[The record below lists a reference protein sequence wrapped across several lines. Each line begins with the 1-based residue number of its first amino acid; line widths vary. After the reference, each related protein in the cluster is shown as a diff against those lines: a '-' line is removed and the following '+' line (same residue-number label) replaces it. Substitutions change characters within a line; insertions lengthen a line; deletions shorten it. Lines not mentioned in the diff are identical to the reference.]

1 MGRIV
6 VAARAALRL
15 VPLVAALLA
24 GCGVLHHDVT
34 IAQEIK
40 VGGGA
45 PTASGQIDAAALTT
59 PLVASAGEL
68 SKLSSVTL
76 QSARLEATDGDLTF
90 VDSVTLRIASSNG
103 LPDVLLATLPAHAAA
118 GQTSIE
124 LSVDSKRD
132 LRAYLAAGSQLKAD
146 LAFAPR
152 PVVARGL
159 KLTLVVR
166 GSL

>member
-6 VAARAALRL
+6 VAARAALRF

-40 VGGGA
+40 VGGGV

-90 VDSVTLRIASSNG
+90 VDSVTLSIAGNR
-103 LPDVLLATLPAHAAA
+103 LPDALLATLLAHAAV
-118 GQTSIE
+118 GQTSSE